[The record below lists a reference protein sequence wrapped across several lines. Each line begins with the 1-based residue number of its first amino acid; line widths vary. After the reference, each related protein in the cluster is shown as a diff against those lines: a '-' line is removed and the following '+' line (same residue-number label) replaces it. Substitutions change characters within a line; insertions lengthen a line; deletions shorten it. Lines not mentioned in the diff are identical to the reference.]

1 MLQLRAIWSCRR
13 PRSYRRRS
21 ISLIFRMDT
30 FSWATKS
37 PPRPVE
43 ELHSPVVQH
52 LRPDEL
58 FFRKSFRHV
67 NNDSDGGDFSI
78 HLFSESLIH
87 MPGIFIQNLSEHPI
101 HIARNPQMT
110 VSSEGKRN
118 LLGRI
123 PITLQVVPFI
133 TKVLCRTAGS
143 LFRALCQKSSRNRA
157 TLF

>member
-101 HIARNPQMT
+101 HIARNPHSRRRGSDWLVLLSPRPST
-110 VSSEGKRN
+110 PGVACRLAPTPLPPCSS
-118 LLGRI
+118 
-123 PITLQVVPFI
+123 
-133 TKVLCRTAGS
+133 
-143 LFRALCQKSSRNRA
+143 
-157 TLF
+157 